1 MKTLLVK
8 TPTQTSAI
16 AISQSRTVKMLVDAD
31 AQYQLIDKQNRPIQ
45 KPKTKRVGD
54 DLWVFD
60 EVGEA
65 VELVLEKYYNVH
77 PVAYPANDLEYLADM
92 SNPFNPTDIKL
103 AVPTVSEMA
112 DVVSTPWYATAG
124 TKLAMIG
131 GAAALVVGIAKSDD
145 GHLPN
150 ADLAPISPKPLTTA
164 VTIHDVGTI
173 TQKILDEDIVLSG
186 TFEVSNPNAAVQI
199 ALTINGVAHQATI
212 QGTTWALTLD
222 GQTLAYAQGTH
233 TITVAITATT
243 TDQTTTATAQTAY
256 LVDTHVDK
264 PAISFDLI
272 AQDDIINL
280 AESQDPTTLIM
291 GSVQNVNDGEILTLT
306 IGKAVAT
313 TKIVDGKFS
322 AFVDTVALI
331 NHKTIHA
338 TITSHDE
345 HDNTATATFSKSVS
359 VQTKIATPTIALDDI
374 AGDNIINKSE
384 SKQDTITISGKVTDV
399 PVGQNVLVACSC
411 STCASTDWKEIY
423 AKVQANGEFSVN
435 FPTIDLVRAG
445 NNTIKTTVT
454 VVDNAKNTATASTE
468 KTYSVDMDAPTP
480 TIQIDNTTDDN
491 IINQNDITQNSA
503 VLSVVVNDLG
513 ADEMVISVV
522 LMVNGIPYTAIKTGN
537 LNTYTANVSMADL
550 VKETQV
556 IAQVTVQ
563 DRAGNV
569 ATVSH
574 QKSYDVNLTTPQVAI
589 KLDPIANDGIIDE
602 TERTGDSNGNIIIT
616 GRAVGDY
623 NGQDDVVISIGNS
636 TYPTKLNAQGIFL
649 VAVPADILAKD
660 STKSLTATL
669 NIKNRVG
676 NTATVSD
683 TVSYTV
689 QSKELAITLDPI
701 TTDNLINE
709 SEVAGEVVITGKV
722 TGVDRLP
729 GQPVTLSIGGQKFE
743 TTTNADG
750 VFKLPILA
758 SVLKDVPTYTIWAT
772 TTGQNN
778 AKARADLTYKVSA
791 NVAAKID
798 ITNIDD
804 DFGLNVAQEESIVR
818 IGGQFEFTGHFG
830 MGMNHLAVRHVSV
843 KIGDKTYYSGLK
855 EGRFYFDVP
864 FDELQ
869 HLDGQVLDYEFVYD
883 PRFYQ
888 LTDFDMGR
896 FMVGEQITTTIT
908 KQFTKPSDVVKS
920 VNIDSPYLSKNAD
933 GDYRVAISGEPMSMI
948 SGVVSGNIKPNDV
961 VSIDVAGVK
970 YTAVVGMDKG
980 FKTMV
985 KTSDLDKD
993 DDNLV
998 VASLTTQ
1005 DLAGN
1010 AITVQDTER
1019 FINTKRALKNFT
1031 IKKPP
1036 ITEPA
1041 STDHT
1046 DPNFEMPYFVRYLST
1061 NGMNSKA
1068 FGIDVGGYDNSE
1080 KPVIKYH
1087 FATPEDFEKLKSK
1100 NGGVQG
1106 ENFAKVNTLKAYNE
1120 HMKAIV
1126 RKAYGEYAKYANVEF
1141 MEVDDAFEANTNLF
1155 SADLAGNYANSSAFA
1170 YHSGNIWWSNR
1181 YTDVQSEHNPFNYYI
1196 ALHEIGHTLNM
1207 RHTHDNFK
1215 GDYLP
1220 EDGLEFSV
1228 MSYNVSMNHNM
1239 HINLGGLRMYDL
1251 AHIHRQFGV
1260 NRNARSGDDV
1270 YTFKN
1275 YNTVLSDG
1283 DRYIWDGDGVDTF
1296 DASKETQGVNVNL
1309 TPGSWIY
1316 VGDKLHRNFA
1326 IAGKKSFT
1334 IADYFGLGANDTIVY
1349 GLKKTDKTKEFNNYT
1364 QGQAFIGYGTQIE
1377 NLIGSDYADKM
1388 TGNDANNHIF
1398 GGAGNDTIDGGRGN
1412 DVLDGGR
1419 GNDKLIG
1426 GVGDDTYIID
1436 STDDS
1441 IIERAGEG
1449 VDSVFSRVDFNLN
1462 GQELENLT
1470 LIGMSAKTATGNE
1483 LDNVLTAN
1491 NMGNALIGNAGN
1503 DTLVGGLGADILTG
1517 GHGDDIFVFA
1527 KLLNG
1532 TIDTISDFEMG
1543 DKIKLDKA
1551 VFDVDASTLTERII
1565 YNKNTKILSYDAD
1578 GEGGADAI
1586 DFAKVIGVFEV
1597 KPDNFIL

>member
-92 SNPFNPTDIKL
+92 SNPFSPTDIKL

-212 QGTTWALTLD
+212 QGTTWALALD

-331 NHKTIHA
+331 NHKTIRA

-345 HDNTATATFSKSVS
+345 HDNTATATFSKNVS

-480 TIQIDNTTDDN
+480 TIQIDNITDDN

-869 HLDGQVLDYEFVYD
+869 HLNGQVLDYEFVYD

-1377 NLIGSDYADKM
+1377 NLIGSEYADTL
-1388 TGNDANNHIF
+1388 TGNDADNHIF
-1398 GGAGNDTIDGGRGN
+1398 GGAGGDTIRGGLGN
-1412 DVLDGGR
+1412 DVLDGGL
-1419 GNDKLIG
+1419 GNDTLIG

-1436 STDDS
+1436 STGDS
-1441 IIERAGEG
+1441 ITELAGEG
-1449 VDSVFSRVDFNLN
+1449 VDSVFSHVDFDLN

-1470 LIGMSAKTATGNE
+1470 LIGITAKTATGNE

-1491 NMGNALIGNAGN
+1491 NMGNTLIGKAGN
-1503 DTLVGGLGADILTG
+1503 DTLIGGLGADILTG
-1517 GHGDDIFVFA
+1517 GDGDDIFVFST
-1527 KLLNG
+1527 LLNG
-1532 TIDTISDFEMG
+1532 TMDTITDFETG

-1551 VFDVDASTLTERII
+1551 VFDVDASTLTERIT
-1565 YNKNTKILSYDAD
+1565 YNKDTKVLSYDAD

-1586 DFAKVIGVFEV
+1586 DFAKVEGVFEV
-1597 KPDNFIL
+1597 KLDNFIL